1 MRTCCVA
8 VCVCLLVCLCV
19 LARVFVRWFSIEGA
33 EPHENFAFS
42 FSFLTRKLFANFAV
56 FEVDMLPLDATLNKS
71 SSSHSSSR
79 SSTSWCLIMMMMGSG
94 SGRKEQMRLKNG
106 EQPSPPVGNKS
117 SEWEPAVLLARL
129 LGCSTKKDMHFLPGN
144 YLMMGYKQAVDL
156 EPSSIQAVL

>member
-1 MRTCCVA
+1 MLCSCV
-8 VCVCLLVCLCV
+8 CV
-19 LARVFVRWFSIEGA
+19 LARVFVRWFSIEEA

-106 EQPSPPVGNKS
+106 EQPSPRSVTNRANESLPYC
-117 SEWEPAVLLARL
+117 R